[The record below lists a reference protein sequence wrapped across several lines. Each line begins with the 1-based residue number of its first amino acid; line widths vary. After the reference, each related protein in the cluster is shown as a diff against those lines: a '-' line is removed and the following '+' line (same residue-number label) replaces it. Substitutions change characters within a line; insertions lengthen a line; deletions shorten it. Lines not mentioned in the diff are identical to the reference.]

1 MEKYYFLTIG
11 FQNVLLC
18 RAVDHSDQELDQCNE
33 DHYLSDEENEQG
45 NQVLEGVLNSDN
57 ALDIGTGMENRTSIT
72 IDVFPWKK
80 ESNLDELLIAVKSID
95 IEGVMW
101 RNHSFVP
108 GEKLKIKCELDI
120 IKVSED
126 EILEKINDL
135 IDHVMH
141 AEIST

>member
-1 MEKYYFLTIG
+1 M
-11 FQNVLLC
+11 
-18 RAVDHSDQELDQCNE
+18 H
-33 DHYLSDEENEQG
+33 LSDEENEQG

-120 IKVSED
+120 IKVSDD
-126 EILEKINDL
+126 EILEKIN
-135 IDHVMH
+135 VC
-141 AEIST
+141 

>member
-1 MEKYYFLTIG
+1 M
-11 FQNVLLC
+11 C
-18 RAVDHSDQELDQCNE
+18 RAVDHSDQELDQRNE
-33 DHYLSDEENEQG
+33 DHYLSDEENEQS
-45 NQVLEGVLNSDN
+45 NRVPEGDLDPDNSLN
-57 ALDIGTGMENRTSIT
+57 IGTGMENQTSIT

-80 ESNLDELLIAVKSID
+80 ESNLDELLMAVKSID

-101 RNHSFVP
+101 RDHSFVP

-120 IKVSED
+120 IKVSDD

-135 IDHVMH
+135 IDHVMY

>member
-1 MEKYYFLTIG
+1 M
-11 FQNVLLC
+11 C
-18 RAVDHSDQELDQCNE
+18 RAVDHSDQELDQRNE
-33 DHYLSDEENEQG
+33 DRYPSDEENEQS
-45 NQVLEGVLNSDN
+45 NRVPEGDLDPDNSLN
-57 ALDIGTGMENRTSIT
+57 IGTGMENQTSIT

-120 IKVSED
+120 MRVSDD

-135 IDHVMH
+135 IDHDMH